1 MKKYNKHYLKRDP
14 SSQRVMVVDGKPV
27 LGEVAKKDCPLED
40 WHVKALNKSWKK
52 TGVYYVEMKVKKEA
66 VDVTKS
72 DTRLKLES
80 EAEELGI
87 KFRDNIGDEKLQ
99 EKINQKLSE

>member
-1 MKKYNKHYLKRDP
+1 MNKYNKHYLKRDP
-14 SSQRVMVVDGKPV
+14 SSQRVMVVEGKPV

-40 WHVKALNKSWKK
+40 WHVKALNKSWEK
-52 TGVYYVEMKVKKEA
+52 TGIYYVEMEVKKEVVKA
-66 VDVTKS
+66 TKS
-72 DTRLKLES
+72 EARLKLES

-87 KFRDNIGDEKLQ
+87 NYRDNIGDEKLQ